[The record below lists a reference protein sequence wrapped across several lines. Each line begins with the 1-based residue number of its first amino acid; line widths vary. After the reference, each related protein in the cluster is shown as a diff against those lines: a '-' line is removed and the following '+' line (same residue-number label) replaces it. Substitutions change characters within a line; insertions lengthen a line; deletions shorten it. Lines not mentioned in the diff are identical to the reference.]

1 MPRLFPAAV
10 LAVCTMAAT
19 GCATMSESEC
29 RHADW
34 LQLGE
39 HDARQ
44 GRTAE
49 YFADRAEA
57 CREHGLSA
65 DRAAYREGRRRGLEH
80 FCTPDSGFRH
90 GLAGDGYREICPAG
104 RERPF
109 LAGYELGLDIH
120 RARDEL
126 DRLDREAASLEA
138 ELDEIDDPDGE
149 KADRIRRS
157 IRDLQRDARRVE
169 RDLGRLEAIA
179 AERGFAMGYY

>member
-1 MPRLFPAAV
+1 MPRFFPAAI
-10 LAVCTMAAT
+10 LAVCTIAVT

-39 HDARQ
+39 RDARQ
-44 GRTAE
+44 GRTTE
-49 YFADRAEA
+49 HFADRAEA

-65 DRAAYREGRRRGLEH
+65 DQAAYREGWRRGLEH

-90 GLAGDGYREICPAG
+90 GLAGDGYRDICPSG

-109 LAGYELGLDIH
+109 LASYELGLDIH
-120 RARDEL
+120 RAREEL
-126 DRLDREAASLEA
+126 DRLDRDIASLENDL
-138 ELDEIDDPDGE
+138 EEIDDPDGQV
-149 KADRIRRS
+149 ADRIRRD
-157 IRDLQRDARRVE
+157 IRDRQYDVRRVE

-179 AERGFAMGYY
+179 AERGFAIGHY

>member
-1 MPRLFPAAV
+1 MPRFLPAAI

-39 HDARQ
+39 RDARQ

-49 YFADRAEA
+49 HFADRAEA
-57 CREHGLSA
+57 CREHGFSA
-65 DRAAYREGRRRGLEH
+65 DQVAYREGWRRGLEH

-90 GLAGDGYREICPAG
+90 GLDGDGYREICPSG
-104 RERPF
+104 RERAF

-120 RARDEL
+120 RAREEM
-126 DRLDREAASLEA
+126 DRLDREMASLEE
-138 ELDEIDDPDGE
+138 ELAEIDDPDGKE
-149 KADRIRRS
+149 ADRIRRS
-157 IRDLQRDARRVE
+157 IRELHLDVRRVE
-169 RDLGRLEAIA
+169 RGLGRLEAIA
-179 AERGFAMGYY
+179 AERGFVMGHY